1 MRTMLSIALYFF
13 LIAGFIAA
21 LYAVIAK
28 TVVKAIFSMFAAF
41 FAVSAVLVFL
51 SAEFLA
57 LSHLMIYIGGIIV
70 VMVFGIMLSTKDFQ
84 SDSVIETAK
93 SNNKTALFYTK
104 IFTGI
109 GALILFL
116 FFCKNIISQ
125 TPVKN
130 VALVNNDIK
139 EIGKSIFA
147 EYTIAFELIS
157 IVLLI
162 ALMGVSIINR
172 KEQSHAD

>member
-1 MRTMLSIALYFF
+1 MLSLALYFF
-13 LIAGFIAA
+13 LFFGIVAA
-21 LYAVIAK
+21 LYAVLAK

-41 FAVSAVLVFL
+41 FSVSAILVFL

-84 SDSVIETAK
+84 SDSILETAK
-93 SNNKTALFYTK
+93 TNNKSALFYTK
-104 IFTGI
+104 LFTGI
-109 GALILFL
+109 AVFVLFL

-130 VALVNNDIK
+130 VALINNDVK
-139 EIGKSIFA
+139 EIAKSIFA

-172 KEQSHAD
+172 KEREYAD